1 MKSLEDLERV
11 RQEARERIRLREG
24 GQDVRVV
31 VGMGT
36 CGIAAGARDVTSA
49 FLEEIASRSLKN
61 VTVTQTG
68 CVGLCEYEPLVDV
81 YLPGQAKVTYTYVTP
96 EKARQIVAQHI
107 VNGRPVTQWTLAR

>member
-1 MKSLEDLERV
+1 LKSLEDLERI
-11 RQEARERIRLREG
+11 RQEARERLRVREG
-24 GQDVRVV
+24 SQDVRVV

-36 CGIAAGARDVTSA
+36 CGIAAGAREITST
-49 FLEEIASRSLKN
+49 FLEELARRSLRN

-68 CVGLCEYEPLVDV
+68 CAGLCEYEPLVDV

-107 VNGRPVTQWTLAR
+107 VNGRPVAEWTLAR